1 MKANSI
7 QITDLL
13 IDSFAKGSKVEGHW
27 YYTGAYVTIRLI
39 AAQGHDG
46 FVRFMKL
53 VAETSNANQ
62 SFEKV
67 YGMKFDDF
75 AKVIA
80 PEIQKL
86 SSTITSR

>member
-1 MKANSI
+1 M
-7 QITDLL
+7 
-13 IDSFAKGSKVEGHW
+13 DSFAKGSKVEGHW
-27 YYTGAYVTIRLI
+27 YYTGAYVTIRMV

-46 FVRFMKL
+46 FVRFMKF
-53 VAETSNANQ
+53 VKETGNVNQ

-67 YGMKFDDF
+67 YEIKFEEF

-86 SSTITSR
+86 SSTLIKR